1 MPASEWEDWRQ
12 VTETFLAERP
22 VTKPDDAVDVLLVCI
37 DGPLG
42 ELVAGHGLC
51 LVSTKIFLADIPG
64 YGARRAL
71 ALFDRFVDWLRER
84 GVITT
89 WQRDVLWSKSD
100 ESREACGGRPLRD
113 GGVRELEL
121 QCFGSKLVER
131 FAETLET
138 ERDRALARA
147 VVADLESTIAA
158 QIGSRGSA
166 PAGMLD
172 VDRLLRAWVAFEAEK
187 GDRGLCVEA
196 FAMLSRFYRWLG
208 ETEQLEPDRARL
220 LASQLSAAALGVAA

>member
-1 MPASEWEDWRQ
+1 MAETMEFLPRSEVLTIEELLRTARLFTELGVRKIR
-12 VTETFLAERP
+12 VTGGEPLIRRGVHELFEGLGALA
-22 VTKPDDAVDVLLVCI
+22 
-37 DGPLG
+37 
-42 ELVAGHGLC
+42 GLDT
-51 LVSTKIFLADIPG
+51 LALTTNGSHLADS
-64 YGARRAL
+64 AHA
-71 ALFDRFVDWLRER
+71 
-84 GVITT
+84 
-89 WQRDVLWSKSD
+89 
-100 ESREACGGRPLRD
+100 LRD
-113 GGVRELEL
+113 AGVRELEL
-121 QCFGSKLVER
+121 QFFGAKLVER